1 MQANPPG
8 VAGRGFRERPHAVD
22 ARPDR
27 RAEQALD
34 AAAAERHLIRW
45 KVGWIPREIGVE
57 PDHRRGHERKA
68 AADAVVAAVELAPL
82 SRGEVHVRLK
92 RLGLGG

>member
-1 MQANPPG
+1 MPAMAPVSALTP
-8 VAGRGFRERPHAVD
+8 AM
-22 ARPDR
+22 
-27 RAEQALD
+27 EQ
-34 AAAAERHLIRW
+34 
-45 KVGWIPREIGVE
+45 IGVE

-82 SRGEVHVRLK
+82 GRREVHVRLK